1 MNKIL
6 DRLSALERNQEQLIR
21 VRINNSVKVDHSDF
35 ESMYH
40 YQFSCQECGEMF
52 GQDYFLN
59 ADQFGCKIEEVC
71 ETIGCTNEAV
81 MGVLK

>member
-6 DRLSALERNQEQLIR
+6 DRLSALESNQEQLIR
-21 VRINNSVKVDHSDF
+21 IRINNSTTVDHSDF

-40 YQFSCQECGEMF
+40 YQFSCQSCGEEF

-59 ADQFGCKIEEVC
+59 ADQFGCKIKEVC